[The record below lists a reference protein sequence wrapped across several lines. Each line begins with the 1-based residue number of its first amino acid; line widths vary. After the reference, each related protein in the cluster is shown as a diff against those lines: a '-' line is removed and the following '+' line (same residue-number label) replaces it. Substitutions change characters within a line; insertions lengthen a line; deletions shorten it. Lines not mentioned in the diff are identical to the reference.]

1 VMLVNDRKMLSF
13 MSHERL
19 DDLIETLKG
28 QG

>member
-1 VMLVNDRKMLSF
+1 MLVNDRKMLSF

-19 DDLIETLKG
+19 DDLVETLKG